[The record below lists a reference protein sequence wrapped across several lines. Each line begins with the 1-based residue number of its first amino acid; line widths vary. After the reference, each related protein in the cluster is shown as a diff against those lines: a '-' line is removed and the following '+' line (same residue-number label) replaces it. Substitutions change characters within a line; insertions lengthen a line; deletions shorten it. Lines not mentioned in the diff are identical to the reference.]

1 MEDLS
6 QAMRR
11 QHPCLAPSAH
21 TLPPPEPPPS
31 SPPLLP
37 AQDNLS
43 TRGMRTT
50 AGSQL
55 LREFIPQY
63 DATAISRLR
72 TAGAVIVG
80 KTNMDEFG
88 MGSATAYSVHGPSFN
103 PFSAPVTIGRVVAAV
118 AAACMHDTAAFH
130 HSPKRETL

>member
-88 MGSATAYSVHGPSFN
+88 MGSSTENSSYGVRRSVGVRVCCTEVWAGWSDLPSILQ
-103 PFSAPVTIGRVVAAV
+103 SCV
-118 AAACMHDTAAFH
+118 
-130 HSPKRETL
+130 S